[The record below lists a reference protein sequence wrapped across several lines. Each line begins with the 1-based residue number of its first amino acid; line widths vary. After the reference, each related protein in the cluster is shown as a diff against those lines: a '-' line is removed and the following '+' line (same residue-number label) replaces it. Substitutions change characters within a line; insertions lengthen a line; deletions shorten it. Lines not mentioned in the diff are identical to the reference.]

1 MSGTYTPVQGLILL
15 AYNAYYNRF
24 LKYEASLQDYL
35 DNSEG
40 SDYLIQNVNF
50 NPADGLNTI
59 HIAGNGE
66 LDNRLEFRDYSFTYA
81 LLIEYN
87 PANKTREEIYA
98 DEDTH
103 ILSKWFILD
112 NDRTRGGQYKLN
124 LRRDV
129 LIDYMKQIIGCVKN
143 LNFFFLFFEIVFFNF
158 ERGKYNFFHS

>member
-1 MSGTYTPVQGLILL
+1 MSETYTPVQGLILL

-112 NDRTRGGQYKLN
+112 NDS
-124 LRRDV
+124 V
-129 LIDYMKQIIGCVKN
+129 L
-143 LNFFFLFFEIVFFNF
+143 
-158 ERGKYNFFHS
+158 